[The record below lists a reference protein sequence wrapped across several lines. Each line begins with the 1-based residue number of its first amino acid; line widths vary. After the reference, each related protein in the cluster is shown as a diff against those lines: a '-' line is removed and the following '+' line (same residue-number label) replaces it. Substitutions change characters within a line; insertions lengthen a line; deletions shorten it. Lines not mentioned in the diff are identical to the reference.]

1 MNGQLDQQPLAE
13 LINEISAKGLSGA
26 LRLQHEQVKA
36 AVYFEDGKII
46 YAASNL
52 RQMRLPEYLKQHG
65 LASEKQL
72 SALGNNRSDLSLVS
86 ELRANGTLDD
96 ESVLPII
103 ANQVTDLLRLAMVW
117 PKGSWEFDDQ
127 AHLGDPVRVN
137 VDTPS
142 LLLQTARNMPLEFV
156 SSRFHDPNELISP
169 VTGVPDFASL
179 SPAEG
184 FVLSRL
190 EGPLKLNE
198 LLAISGLGDEEA
210 SRTIYGLIL
219 GGFLQRQHKPIA
231 LKGGARKGSRSA
243 ARPQVPEKLK
253 ESESVASAGG
263 VSGKTEEEELN
274 EFFERLENAADHY
287 AVLNV
292 TATAGN
298 DDIKN
303 SYYALARRY
312 HPDRFHLQVSTP
324 LHARIESAFARLAQA
339 YGTLTDERQRSTY
352 DSKLAAQ
359 EKVKQ
364 FAKSAPKAGAPAPKA
379 GAGDPVSVNKA
390 ETPTTSGV
398 SDRDRAENSFKEGF
412 AALQQ
417 GQSKLAVTHLSAASR
432 IAPQEPRYRA
442 YYGRALAAL
451 ADTRRLAEGE
461 MLAAIKLDPGN
472 ASYRI
477 MLAELYCDLG
487 FYRRAE
493 GEIERALA
501 ADPNNKEARALLRR
515 VEEDRTSKKNG

>member
-1 MNGQLDQQPLAE
+1 MNGQLEQQPLAE
-13 LINEISAKGLSGA
+13 LINEISGKGLSGA

-52 RQMRLPEYLKQHG
+52 RQLRLPEYLKQHG
-65 LASEKQL
+65 LASEEQL
-72 SALGNNRSDLSLVS
+72 SVLGNNRSDLSIVS

-96 ESVLPII
+96 ESILPVI
-103 ANQVTDLLRLAMVW
+103 ANQVTDLLRLALIW

-142 LLLQTARNMPLEFV
+142 LLLQTARNLPLEFA

-198 LLAISGLGDEEA
+198 LLAISGLGNGEA

-231 LKGGARKGSRSA
+231 LKGGARKVSRTA
-243 ARPQVPEKLK
+243 ARPPVPEKSK
-253 ESESVASAGG
+253 ESESVASAGL
-263 VSGKTEEEELN
+263 SGKTEEEELN
-274 EFFERLENAADHY
+274 EFFARLENANDHY

-292 TATAGN
+292 TATAGS

-312 HPDRFHLQVSTP
+312 HPDRFHLQASTP

-364 FAKSAPKAGAPAPKA
+364 FAKSAPKASTPAPKA
-379 GAGDPVSVNKA
+379 DARDPVTANKT
-390 ETPTTSGV
+390 ETPTPSKV
-398 SDRDRAENSFKEGF
+398 SDSDRAENSFKEGF

-417 GQSKLAVTHLSAASR
+417 GHSKLAVTHLSAASR

-442 YYGRALAAL
+442 YYGKALAAL
-451 ADTRRLAEGE
+451 ADTRRLAEAE

-472 ASYRI
+472 ATYRI
-477 MLAELYCDLG
+477 MLAELYCELG
-487 FYRRAE
+487 FYLRAE

-501 ADPNNKEARALLRR
+501 SEPNNTEARALLRR
-515 VEEDRTSKKNG
+515 VEEGRTSKKKN